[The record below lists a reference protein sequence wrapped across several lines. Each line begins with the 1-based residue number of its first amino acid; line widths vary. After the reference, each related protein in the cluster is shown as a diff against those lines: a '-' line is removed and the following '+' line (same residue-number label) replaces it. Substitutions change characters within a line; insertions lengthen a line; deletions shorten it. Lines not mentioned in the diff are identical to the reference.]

1 MLNIIIPIYGF
12 QKEAKDI
19 DSINR
24 VNILDH
30 IQDRSILS
38 WSLTHIEQYTEPK
51 RYFIIS
57 TDKYIQE
64 NYIDKIISLHTNTEI
79 NIINL
84 NNNTMGMP
92 CAVLMGMDRYNLD
105 EPFLVTS
112 ADQYIDTDL
121 NYHINFFK
129 DMKAAGGTIGFK
141 SVHPKWSY
149 AEVNQKNYITRVI
162 EKVPISQNAL
172 TSSYYFS
179 TGHLMT
185 DSIKRNIIRRD
196 LVNNRYYLAPCMNE
210 LIINNYKVAFS
221 KIPTKNYFNFYANS
235 VKDEFKK
242 YLDDKKN
249 VNCETIKDY
258 YHHLNSRDK
267 SKLSQLIDNKI
278 TLYLANNEKIN
289 GHTNAMQYYETLFD
303 SNSKNRMEII
313 SSSFIDNKTM
323 ICHIKNNLDN
333 RIIEL
338 IHIIE
343 FINMKILSIKEF
355 IN

>member
-1 MLNIIIPIYGF
+1 MLNIIIPIYGIN
-12 QKEAKDI
+12 KEDKNL
-19 DSINR
+19 DSNNR
-24 VNILDH
+24 VDILDH

-38 WSLTHIEQYTEPK
+38 WSLSHIEQYHEPK

-64 NYIDKIISLHTNTEI
+64 NYIDKVISLHTNSEI
-79 NIINL
+79 KIINL
-84 NNNTMGMP
+84 NGNTMGMP
-92 CAVLMGMDRYNLD
+92 CAVLMGMDKYNLD

-121 NYHINFFK
+121 NYHIDFFK
-129 DMKAAGGTIGFK
+129 NMKAAGGTIGFK

-149 AEVNQKNYITRVI
+149 AEVNEKNYITRVI

-196 LVNNRYYLAPCMNE
+196 LVNNRYYLAPSLNE

-221 KIPTKNYFNFYANS
+221 PIPTKNYFNFYSNS

-242 YLDDKKN
+242 YLDDKQN
-249 VNCETIKDY
+249 VNCEIIKDY
-258 YHHLNSRDK
+258 YNYLNSRDEANLSKLISENISLKLANYETINGYKNAMLYYKKTFDSK
-267 SKLSQLIDNKI
+267 SKTRI
-278 TLYLANNEKIN
+278 
-289 GHTNAMQYYETLFD
+289 
-303 SNSKNRMEII
+303 EII
-313 SSSFIDNKTM
+313 NSSFIDNKTI
-323 ICHIKNNLDN
+323 ICYIKNNIDN
-333 RIIEL
+333 RVIES
-338 IHIIE
+338 IHIME